1 MVEETSSIAFQVRT
15 YYYAHTMEH
24 VFTSENFAS
33 EVLQSPVPV
42 FVDFWAEWCGP
53 CRQMSPIVEELALEM
68 DASKIKIG
76 KLNVDEAGD
85 IAQQY
90 NIMSIPTFLIFK
102 NGQVAEQLVG
112 GMSKEALKEK
122 MEKYA

>member
-1 MVEETSSIAFQVRT
+1 
-15 YYYAHTMEH
+15 MEH

-33 EVLQSPVPV
+33 EVLESPIPV

-53 CRQMSPIVEELALEM
+53 CRQMSPLVEELAHEM
-68 DASKIKIG
+68 DTAKIKIG
-76 KLNVDEAGD
+76 KLNVDQASD

-102 NGQVAEQLVG
+102 NGQVVEQTVG
-112 GMSKEALKEK
+112 GTSKEELKAK
-122 MEKYA
+122 MEKYI